1 MALCVVQQLNS
12 APRSCART
20 KRLRLRVLI
29 YHNDVWLRK
38 RGWDG
43 RWPVMFRDDNGEL
56 KLELELELCK
66 QERRQSA
73 RSCTELTLQQR
84 TKELVEPENNVRYAR
99 IQTRSKAMR
108 SLECGYHRRACARSA
123 QSN

>member
-29 YHNDVWLRK
+29 YHNDVWQRK
-38 RGWDG
+38 RGWQRAGLVMEQG
-43 RWPVMFRDDNGEL
+43 RQMGAEAGAGAEL
-56 KLELELELCK
+56 W
-66 QERRQSA
+66 QARERTRQSA
-73 RSCTELTLQQR
+73 RSCTELTLQQP

-99 IQTRSKAMR
+99 IQTR
-108 SLECGYHRRACARSA
+108 
-123 QSN
+123 